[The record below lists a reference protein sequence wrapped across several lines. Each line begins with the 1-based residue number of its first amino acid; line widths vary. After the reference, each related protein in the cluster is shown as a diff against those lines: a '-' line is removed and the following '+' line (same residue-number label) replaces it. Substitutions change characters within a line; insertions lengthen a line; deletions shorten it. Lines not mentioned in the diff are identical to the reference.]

1 MAQLFG
7 FDIPYMAYIGSGVG
21 LVIGAIILWSV
32 LRSRGESRIDIA
44 NEEISRDEELLQL
57 HRREKK
63 IEKTEHT
70 DAEELLDL
78 FNKIYTRALLIG
90 VHIEEETSR
99 KNWIIS
105 TLQSIRNERMSMKS
119 EFAQFKPLS
128 TNIVYYMN
136 RLGNGDEIINY
147 YRTSIEKSLAKLGVD
162 IRAEYATIEKSRRVL
177 DEEEADTHREEA
189 A

>member
-63 IEKTEHT
+63 IEKQSAQMQRNFLTYLIKFIR
-70 DAEELLDL
+70 EL
-78 FNKIYTRALLIG
+78 Y
-90 VHIEEETSR
+90 
-99 KNWIIS
+99 
-105 TLQSIRNERMSMKS
+105 
-119 EFAQFKPLS
+119 
-128 TNIVYYMN
+128 
-136 RLGNGDEIINY
+136 
-147 YRTSIEKSLAKLGVD
+147 
-162 IRAEYATIEKSRRVL
+162 
-177 DEEEADTHREEA
+177 
-189 A
+189 

>member
-1 MAQLFG
+1 MALILG
-7 FDIPYMAYIGSGVG
+7 YNIPYMGYIGSGVG
-21 LVIGAIILWSV
+21 LLIGAIILWSV

-44 NEEISRDEELLQL
+44 NEEIDKDEELLQL

-63 IEKTEHT
+63 IEKTERT
-70 DAEELLDL
+70 DAEELLYL
-78 FNKIYTRALLIG
+78 FNKIYTRALLIR

-105 TLQSIRNERMSMKS
+105 TLESIRDERMSMNS
-119 EFAQFKPLS
+119 EFAQFKLLS

-136 RLGNGDEIINY
+136 RLGNGDDIINY
-147 YRTSIEKSLAKLGVD
+147 YRTAIEKALAKLGVD
-162 IRAEYATIEKSRRVL
+162 IQAEYAAIEQSRRVL
-177 DEEEADTHREEA
+177 DDEEAVTNREEA